1 MARYAGYVRRQTLFR
16 LSKKLPRLR
25 PGLPRLP
32 HPLPID
38 MVRVAQWF
46 HALSDTMRLGMLEFL
61 SQRERCVSELHQLL
75 DVPQSSV
82 SFHLKVLRESG
93 LIRARRD
100 GHWKYYGLNGETL
113 NDLVAFIQVV
123 MPGKHAGTCPLS
135 CCR

>member
-1 MARYAGYVRRQTLFR
+1 MRRRTLFR

-38 MVRVAQWF
+38 MVGVAQRF

-61 SQRERCVSELHQLL
+61 SQRERCVSELQQLL

-93 LIRARRD
+93 LIRERRD
-100 GHWKYYGLNGETL
+100 DRWKYYGLNGETL
-113 NDLVAFIQVV
+113 DDLVAFIQVV
-123 MPGKHAGTCPLS
+123 MPGKHAGTCPLA
-135 CCR
+135 CCQ